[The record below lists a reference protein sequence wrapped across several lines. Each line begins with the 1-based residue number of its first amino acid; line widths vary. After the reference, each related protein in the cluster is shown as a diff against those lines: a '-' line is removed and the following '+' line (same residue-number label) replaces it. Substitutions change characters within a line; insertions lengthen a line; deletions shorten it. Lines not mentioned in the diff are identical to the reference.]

1 MDSSLKITKLSGLD
15 TFVIRQRGRDV
26 FISTK
31 DSIIID
37 SAGLGIILE
46 FLVMNNMLDTRI
58 LERILNEYDN
68 KKT

>member
-31 DSIIID
+31 DSTIID